1 MNSSPLTEFHPH
13 DAVRL
18 LAHHG
23 NVPSGTLGRIIG
35 RYARSDHPTYV
46 VSFEHEDAGVVEVR
60 FDEIVA
66 AKARG

>member
-18 LAHHG
+18 LAQHG

-35 RYARSDHPTYV
+35 RYARSDYPTYV
-46 VSFEHEDAGVVEVR
+46 VSFEHDPGVVEVR